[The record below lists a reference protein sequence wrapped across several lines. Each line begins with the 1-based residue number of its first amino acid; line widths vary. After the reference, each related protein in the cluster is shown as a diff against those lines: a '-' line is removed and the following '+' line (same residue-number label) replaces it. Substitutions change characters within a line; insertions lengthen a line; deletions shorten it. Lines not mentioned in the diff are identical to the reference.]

1 MKNIIRNIRFAIILI
16 ALFSGCT
23 TSRWIP
29 SGELKQDPT
38 QIRVLETS
46 SKLVLTGNP
55 TPNEPIIY
63 LNIINDRLI
72 EAPLQYES
80 IRVIQRYRPR
90 WGILASG
97 TITAAGLIYLSEIS
111 SVSSTLTTSHKNIM
125 RIAAAA
131 LITGAVFQLKPV
143 GDPIPTGESIQ
154 LGRAEVRQYRDTTQL
169 SLNPVRVRINA
180 AYNGEALVTGLEKV
194 VTGSLG
200 LNIVEELGIRSLIPV
215 QDDYIDIQF
224 VTEHDV
230 IDHQVKISAV
240 MNQYVRILQS
250 GTPLRSSPSTQF
262 PNVITNAAASSL
274 LPLSQTTETGWYR
287 VMLGA
292 TPAFVR
298 SNEGELVWRTGSGS
312 GSDMILSTTGSTF
325 GTVDVERNIPEIGI
339 IDSSSAA
346 IIITFEGYPTG
357 IRSLSNSS
365 RSGNLVYEYVV
376 SSLGIPAKNT
386 ARLQFDASSTNISQ
400 QISSEI
406 NQIRANIPES
416 ELNRLFVYLNGA
428 SGIHSIFGEPTPH
441 ILFPHSNEDASRYLT
456 YADFFEQIMSLA
468 PKSITMVLDTDFSNR
483 DLELNNQIVRNIVR
497 DQFSNAIFSI
507 PNYLVVLASDV
518 DQFAG
523 NYQSNDLRTDRV
535 HGILSYYFMQ
545 GIQQGIA
552 TSSELQNY
560 LQRNM
565 TFTSR
570 RLHNRAQD
578 PIIWSR
584 NSFRLLP
591 PQI

>member
-274 LPLSQTTETGWYR
+274 LPLSQTTDTGWYR

-497 DQFSNAIFSI
+497 DQFSNTIFSI

>member
-497 DQFSNAIFSI
+497 DQFSNTIFSI